1 MLYLIKT
8 CHLKLSIRTKV
19 LSPEEIKAISAAVQ
33 LGSPYTVAE
42 AAMKISSLRN
52 AMKNVFLKE
61 VDKQCSNLCAR
72 KCAQPSVLRVPS
84 EHHKS
89 LVEFQWN
96 SILTEMKE
104 GAPDVLDFMV
114 TMAVPQL
121 KGNDGR
127 QIMPLCTAYG
137 ILMNVRC
144 RELSLIQKMNAV
156 LLGVGSATKRVR
168 LYFISFHSYIID
180 NTHTILFRKCNLIRT
195 FNIIAFNSLFLC
207 IVFY

>member
-1 MLYLIKT
+1 MKT

-19 LSPEEIKAISAAVQ
+19 LSPEETKAISDTVELA
-33 LGSPYTVAE
+33 SPYEVAE
-42 AAMKISSLRN
+42 AAMRISSLRN

-72 KCAQPSVLRVPS
+72 KSAQPSVLRVPS

-89 LVEFQWN
+89 LVEFHWN
-96 SILTEMKE
+96 NILTEMKE
-104 GAPDVLDFMV
+104 RAPDVLDFMV
-114 TMAVPQL
+114 AMAVPQL
-121 KGNDGR
+121 KGSDGR

-168 LYFISFHSYIID
+168 QYLASFYSYILGNRHI
-180 NTHTILFRKCNLIRT
+180 TILFLKLI
-195 FNIIAFNSLFLC
+195 
-207 IVFY
+207 